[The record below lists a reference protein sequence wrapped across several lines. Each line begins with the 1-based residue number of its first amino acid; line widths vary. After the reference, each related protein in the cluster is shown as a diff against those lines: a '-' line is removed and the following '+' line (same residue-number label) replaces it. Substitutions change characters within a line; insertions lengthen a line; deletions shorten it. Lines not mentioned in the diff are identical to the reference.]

1 MDPAGAGAGAAGSSR
16 PRAEQWLSVAEKLL
30 VARDLEGCKQFAT
43 QALAADPHTPG
54 ADDLHA
60 AAAAA
65 ALLAAQ
71 RHLLPSG
78 RPDPYGVLGLDPAN
92 PASRRPDAIHSQYRR
107 LSFLLNRSR
116 PDRPCSL
123 ALAEAARLVAD
134 AWAFLSDP
142 VLKSAL
148 DAELD
153 AAAAAAAR
161 AYHPPA
167 PNPPQPNS
175 QSPLSARPNLP
186 AAAPSPRQTPPA
198 VVPFPRPP
206 PATPAQRRQ
215 RPAAP
220 TPRPTPPPVS
230 PPPWRTPPP
239 VVSPPQATQ
248 PLVASPPPA
257 IQPPVASRPRATQPP
272 VASRP
277 RATQPP
283 VASPPRATLRPVAP
297 QTQPAPLL
305 AAPSPA
311 QRSIPPPLVAP
322 QTQPNLPLPTTP
334 QTPIA
339 ATIPAMQS
347 GAPSSTFWAVC
358 SACFHIHQYDRQYET
373 RKLRCPSCRQTFVA
387 EAMAEPPPVVPGTD
401 MYYCTWGFF
410 PVGFPGCP
418 GFERMVNSQPLG
430 PDQLNAPWLGSSGGV
445 KGNTQDNA
453 QNGVMVNSQPLGPDQ
468 LNAPWLGGSGGV
480 KGNTRDNAHNG
491 VAPVSSLVVDEP
503 VEVPAVTPPA
513 KPMRVKVGAKKRGRP
528 KGSKNKKKL

>member
-1 MDPAGAGAGAAGSSR
+1 MDPAGAGAAGASR
-16 PRAEQWLSVAEKLL
+16 RRAEQWLSVAEKLL

-54 ADDLHA
+54 ADDLQ
-60 AAAAA
+60 AAAA

-71 RHLLPSG
+71 RQLLPSG
-78 RPDPYGVLGLDPAN
+78 RPDPYGVLSLDPAN
-92 PASRRPDAIHSQYRR
+92 PASRRPDAIHAQYRR

-116 PDRPCSL
+116 PDRPGSL
-123 ALAEAARLVAD
+123 AFAEAARLVAD

-153 AAAAAAAR
+153 AAAAAR

-175 QSPLSARPNLP
+175 QSPLSSRPNLP

-215 RPAAP
+215 PPAAP
-220 TPRPTPPPVS
+220 SPRPTPPPVS
-230 PPPWRTPPP
+230 PPPWRTSPP
-239 VVSPPQATQ
+239 VVSP
-248 PLVASPPPA
+248 
-257 IQPPVASRPRATQPP
+257 PRATQPP
-272 VASRP
+272 VASAP

-283 VASPPRATLRPVAP
+283 VASPPRSTLRPVAP
-297 QTQPAPLL
+297 QTRPAPLP
-305 AAPSPA
+305 AAPAPA
-311 QRSIPPPLVAP
+311 QRPTLPPLVAP
-322 QTQPNLPLPTTP
+322 QTQPNPPLPTTP

-339 ATIPAMQS
+339 ATIPVMQS
-347 GAPSSTFWAVC
+347 GAPSSTFWTVC
-358 SACFHIHQYDRQYET
+358 SACCHIHQYDRQYET
-373 RKLRCPSCRQTFVA
+373 RKLRCPSCCQTFVA
-387 EAMAEPPPVVPGTD
+387 EAMAEPPTIVPGTD

-418 GFERMVNSQPLG
+418 GFERMINSQP
-430 PDQLNAPWLGSSGGV
+430 
-445 KGNTQDNA
+445 T
-453 QNGVMVNSQPLGPDQ
+453 GPDQ
-468 LNAPWLGGSGGV
+468 LNAPWLGGSDGV
-480 KGNTRDNAHNG
+480 KANAQDNAHNG
-491 VAPVSSLVVDEP
+491 VPPVSAPVVEEP
-503 VEVPAVTPPA
+503 VGVPAVTPPA